1 MKMIM
6 MLMRIMTMIMTNDD
20 NVADNGDED
29 DVDDND
35 YDGDVD
41 DDYER

>member
-6 MLMRIMTMIMTNDD
+6 MLMRIMTMIRTNDD

-35 YDGDVD
+35 DDGDVD